1 VLLHDRVR
9 FAESG
14 TDLTL
19 TDLRYIVALARD
31 RHFGRAAAYCA
42 VSQPT
47 LSVAV
52 KKLEEQFGVALFE
65 RSIGDVRPT
74 AIGERV
80 VAQAERVLAEAA
92 RVGEIAAAGKD
103 PLSGALRIGC
113 IYTIGPYLLPQLVP
127 LLRARA
133 PQMPLYIAENY
144 TTNLIDQV
152 KRGELDIAVIA
163 LPIEE
168 PGIVAQPVYD
178 EAFRVLLPVGHPWQ
192 KIKAVEPSWLLKE
205 PLLMLGPGNCFRD
218 QVLDLCAG
226 TSDPVSGLHI
236 LEGGSLETI
245 RHMVAGG
252 IGITVMPA
260 SAVDGIARNDPLL
273 RVRPFIEPTPMRRV
287 GLVWRSSFPR
297 YRAVDV
303 LRQAM
308 LDCRLAGTRVV
319 RCS

>member
-1 VLLHDRVR
+1 
-9 FAESG
+9 
-14 TDLTL
+14 LTL
-19 TDLRYIVALARD
+19 IELRYIVTLSRE
-31 RHFGRAAAYCA
+31 RHFGRAAERCL

-52 KKLEEQFGVALFE
+52 KKLEERLGVVLFE
-65 RSIGDVRPT
+65 RGIGAVRMTP
-74 AIGERV
+74 IGERI
-80 VAQAERVLAEAA
+80 VAQAERVIEEAA
-92 RVGEIAAAGKD
+92 RLGEIAAAGKD
-103 PLSGALRIGC
+103 PLSGSLRIGC
-113 IYTIGPYLLPQLVP
+113 IYTIGPYLLPKLVP
-127 LLRARA
+127 LLRERA

-144 TTNLIDQV
+144 TANLLDLL
-152 KRGELDIAVIA
+152 KRGEVDIIVVA
-163 LPIEE
+163 LPALPAPHFAE

-178 EAFRVLLPVGHPWQ
+178 EAFRVLLPTGHPWQ
-192 KIKAVEPSWLLKE
+192 QMKAVEPSSLLNE

-226 TSDPVSGLHI
+226 SGDRSSGLQL

-260 SAVDGIARNDPLL
+260 SAVDDIAGKDRLL
-273 RVRPFIEPTPMRRV
+273 QVRRFVEPTPTRRV
-287 GLVWRSSFPR
+287 GLAWRSSFPR

-308 LDCRLAGTRVV
+308 LDCHLAGTRAV
-319 RCS
+319 RG